1 MLFPTI
7 WNLILFVNSN
17 KAGIEKSRDVDAEY
31 HVTTVSFKDFFL
43 DNPAWPSAQFWS
55 VTGFRSCFGF
65 KSGSNWLGLGTEIF
79 SWEYPCQVTF
89 LKLIIGTKKMGY
101 FWMKHFFMKSRE
113 LTIIWTVP
121 MFHLFQSP
129 IHHLSALTVTYKD
142 FQNGQ
147 KLMPI
152 PSSCSNFRTCP
163 NWHIYSCAEFDKSE
177 SV

>member
-1 MLFPTI
+1 MNDTV
-7 WNLILFVNSN
+7 ILLRS
-17 KAGIEKSRDVDAEY
+17 GIHILLKIQIRSKM
-31 HVTTVSFKDFFL
+31 T
-43 DNPAWPSAQFWS
+43 WS
-55 VTGFRSCFGF
+55 GFRFG
-65 KSGSNWLGLGTEIF
+65 KSLSD
-79 SWEYPCQVTF
+79 F
-89 LKLIIGTKKMGY
+89 LKLLIGTKKMGY
-101 FWMKHFFMKSRE
+101 FWMKDFFMKSRE

>member
-1 MLFPTI
+1 MI
-7 WNLILFVNSN
+7 DRIILFRSGPELLGFNSCR
-17 KAGIEKSRDVDAEY
+17 K
-31 HVTTVSFKDFFL
+31 L
-43 DNPAWPSAQFWS
+43 
-55 VTGFRSCFGF
+55 
-65 KSGSNWLGLGTEIF
+65 KSGPKWLGSDFGSEN
-79 SWEYPCQVTF
+79 SCVVNF

-101 FWMKHFFMKSRE
+101 FRMKYFFMKSRE